1 MKKTFTLLM
10 ALAVVTSLL
19 AEVQATQWYSM
30 NFTDGQ
36 GSWTIN
42 NVQLPQG
49 TTYVWKQSSSYGMV
63 GNAYISGSAKA
74 SESWLISPTI
84 SLAGAVAP
92 VLKVNHALNKGAGS
106 NMRTKVSTNGG
117 STWTDLSLSM
127 PAGSSWSFQDNTVD
141 MTAYVGQSIQLA
153 FVYISTTSLCPT
165 WEIKKLSI
173 EENGGGSKP
182 DTTYITDIQL
192 AKAYYYHTDGH
203 YWDINLHNTEGYP
216 RVYFKID
223 VAKKTSIAQEMEYG
237 LYDVAYWE
245 SEKDSVVDYGGY
257 IYIHYHPIDKT
268 YSFNGRFA
276 VEKHVYFIRPTG
288 VKMTAFDRDN
298 GNKEIQLEEETTGLE
313 EVDDRLQA
321 TGDRRQATGVRKYIE
336 DGRLVIW
343 KNGVPYN
350 AQGQVVHY

>member
-1 MKKTFTLLM
+1 MKKIFTLLM
-10 ALAVVTSLL
+10 ALALVSNLFAVPQVSKL
-19 AEVQATQWYSM
+19 YSVD
-30 NFTDGQ
+30 FTEGK

-42 NVQLPQG
+42 NVQLPAG
-49 TTYVWKQSSSYGMV
+49 TSYVWQQSSSYGMV
-63 GNAYISGSAKA
+63 ASAYVSGSAKA

-84 SLAGAVAP
+84 SLASAVAP
-92 VLKVNHALNKGAGS
+92 VLKVNHALNKGAGT

-117 STWTDLSLSM
+117 STWTDLSLTM
-127 PAGSSWSFQDNTVD
+127 PAGSSWGFQDNTVD
-141 MTAYVGQSIQLA
+141 LTAYVGQTVQLA

-173 EENGGGSKP
+173 EENSGGSKP

-192 AKAYYYHTDGH
+192 AKAYYYHTDGN
-203 YWDINLHNTEGYP
+203 YWDIDMCNKEGFP

-223 VAKKTSIAQEMEYG
+223 VSKKTSIAKEMEYG
-237 LYDVAYWE
+237 FYDIAYWE

-257 IYIHYHPIDKT
+257 IYINYDPVDKT

-288 VKMTAFDRDN
+288 VKMSAFDRDN
-298 GNKEIQLEEETTGLE
+298 GNKEIQLEEEPTGLE
-313 EVDDRLQA
+313 VL
-321 TGDRRQATGVRKYIE
+321 GDRRQATGMRKYME
-336 DGRLVIW
+336 NGQLVIW

-350 AQGQVVHY
+350 AQGQITER